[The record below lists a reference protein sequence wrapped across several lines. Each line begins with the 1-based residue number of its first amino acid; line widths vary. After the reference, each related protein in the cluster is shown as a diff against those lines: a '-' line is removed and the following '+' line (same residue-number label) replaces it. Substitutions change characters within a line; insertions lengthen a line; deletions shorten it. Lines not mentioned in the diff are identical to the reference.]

1 MSKKQQSPKFV
12 ILHFV
17 ILFIL
22 ALSTVLLLAVSDYMS
37 KTEKFLF
44 WFAWALSWFSLL
56 IKIISIF
63 IFKQTNNMLQG
74 VILIIFIILIVLCG
88 LLLKNPKA
96 SGLLTLVIIFSVIY
110 MFFGKK
116 IQTSINTRLEN
127 NSYFNEDN
135 RDLSHDDS
143 SDVNNEKTQIINN

>member
-22 ALSTVLLLAVSDYMS
+22 ALSTVLLLAISDYMS

-44 WFAWALSWFSLL
+44 WWAWVLSWFSLL

-63 IFKQTNNMLQG
+63 VFKQTNNMLQG

-110 MFFGKK
+110 KKKKKK
-116 IQTSINTRLEN
+116 IQTSINSRIEK

-135 RDLSHDDS
+135 HDLSHDDP

>member
-1 MSKKQQSPKFV
+1 
-12 ILHFV
+12 
-17 ILFIL
+17 
-22 ALSTVLLLAVSDYMS
+22 
-37 KTEKFLF
+37 
-44 WFAWALSWFSLL
+44 
-56 IKIISIF
+56 
-63 IFKQTNNMLQG
+63 MLQG

-135 RDLSHDDS
+135 RDLSHDDQ